1 VQAPSPPAKERERE
15 RASCSGEGGAERERV
30 GHQVER
36 EELRET
42 EWWEE

>member
-1 VQAPSPPAKERERE
+1 MEGPRGRGMGATA
-15 RASCSGEGGAERERV
+15 GEGGAKREMV
-30 GHQVER
+30 GRRVER

>member
-1 VQAPSPPAKERERE
+1 MGATA
-15 RASCSGEGGAERERV
+15 GEGWAEREMV
-30 GHQVER
+30 GRQVER

>member
-1 VQAPSPPAKERERE
+1 MGATT
-15 RASCSGEGGAERERV
+15 GEAGAERERV
-30 GHQVER
+30 GRQVER